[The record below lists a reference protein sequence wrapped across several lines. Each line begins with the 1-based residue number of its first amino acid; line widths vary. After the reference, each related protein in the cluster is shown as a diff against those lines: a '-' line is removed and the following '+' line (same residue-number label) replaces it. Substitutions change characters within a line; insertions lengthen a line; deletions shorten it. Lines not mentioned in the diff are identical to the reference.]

1 MKNIL
6 IGWRMKMLD
15 PIGITNVNFSVPL
28 SNPTEERLEEF
39 RKQRLE
45 RGFDDTETWNLDNTI
60 ALFIVP
66 RLKRF
71 KEVTDCY
78 PYGYESIENWKEA
91 IQKMIDGFELWIT
104 HDKWDH
110 RDVEK
115 HKKVDEAIQ
124 LFAKEFK
131 ALWW

>member
-1 MKNIL
+1 
-6 IGWRMKMLD
+6 MLD
-15 PIGITNVNFSVPL
+15 PIGIKNVNFSIPL
-28 SNPTEERLEEF
+28 TNPTDEDLEKF

-78 PYGYESIENWKEA
+78 PHGYESIENWKEA

-104 HDKWDH
+104 HDEWDH

-115 HKKVDEAIQ
+115 HKKVDEALQ

>member
-1 MKNIL
+1 
-6 IGWRMKMLD
+6 MLD

-28 SNPTEERLEEF
+28 SNPTEERLENF

-60 ALFIVP
+60 AQFIVP

-78 PYGYESIENWKEA
+78 PNGYKSFEEWETVL
-91 IQKMIDGFELWIT
+91 QKMIDGFELWIT
-104 HDKWDH
+104 HDEWDH
-110 RDVEK
+110 RDEEK
-115 HKKVDEAIQ
+115 HKKVDEALQ

-131 ALWW
+131 GLWW

>member
-1 MKNIL
+1 
-6 IGWRMKMLD
+6 MLD

-78 PYGYESIENWKEA
+78 PHSYESIEKWKEA